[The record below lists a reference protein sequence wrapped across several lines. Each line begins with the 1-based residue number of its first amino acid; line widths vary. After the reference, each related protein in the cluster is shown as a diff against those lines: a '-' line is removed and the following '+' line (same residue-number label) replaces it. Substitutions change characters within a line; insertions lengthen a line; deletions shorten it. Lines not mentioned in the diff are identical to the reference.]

1 MSLLEALFL
10 GALQGVTEFLPVSS
24 SGHLVIAREFM
35 DIRDIPLIFD
45 VLLHISTL
53 LVVILVFRTTI
64 LRLLISFGRL
74 LTGKETDTE
83 DRGTILAILIAT
95 LLTGIIGI
103 AIESFSPGEHPRL
116 TGALFCL
123 TGLILILPRWFS
135 RQETDA
141 TPGFKTGLIVGI
153 AQGLG
158 VFPGISRAGIT
169 ITASQGAGLSRERS
183 GEFAFLV
190 SIPAILG
197 ALILT
202 LKDFEAM
209 SGQVSMTTLAGGLIS
224 SFAVG
229 LVSLLFLLKL
239 VRRGRLY
246 YFSFYLIPLGVITLL
261 IV

>member
-1 MSLLEALFL
+1 VSFIEALFL

-35 DIRDIPLIFD
+35 EIRNIPLIFD

-53 LVVILVFRTTI
+53 LVVILVFRKRI
-64 LRLLISFGRL
+64 LRLLVSFFRM
-74 LTGKETDTE
+74 LTGKKTDE
-83 DRGTILAILIAT
+83 EERGTILAILVAT
-95 LLTGIIGI
+95 VLTGLIGI
-103 AIESFSPGEHPRL
+103 GIQSFSPGEHPRL

-123 TGLILILPRWFS
+123 TGLILTLPRWFF
-135 RQETDA
+135 RREGEA
-141 TPGFKTGLIVGI
+141 APGLKTGLIVGI

-158 VFPGISRAGIT
+158 VFPGISRSGIT
-169 ITASQGAGLSRERS
+169 ITASQGAGLSREKS

-202 LKDFEAM
+202 LKEFDAM
-209 SGQVSMTTLAGGLIS
+209 SGQVSATALAGGLVS
-224 SFAVG
+224 SFVVG
-229 LVSLLFLLKL
+229 LVSLLLLLKL

-246 YFSFYLIPLGVITLL
+246 YFSFYLIPLGIITLL